1 MTSKVDPPPNV
12 HLMAS
17 VPSELPRTAHS
28 AGADLSQNQSP
39 SPSLLSARLRTSR
52 LLSPPILSPSPSIS
66 SLSHPFSTETLP
78 TIISI
83 VSGNIL
89 SPGDIVGEGILLQT
103 EPLRLVPNQSV
114 DQAPV
119 ADYQQSTREFEV
131 VRKIGTGSYAI
142 VYLVREILF
151 HFLSSEDDHHP
162 SREYG
167 REYAVKLLS
176 KADLD
181 EKELMAQLT
190 EVPFR
195 YLCSFL
201 SGI

>member
-12 HLMAS
+12 RLMAS
-17 VPSELPRTAHS
+17 VPSELPRTARS
-28 AGADLSQNQSP
+28 AGTDLSQNQSP
-39 SPSLLSARLRTSR
+39 SPSLLSAQLRTSR
-52 LLSPPILSPSPSIS
+52 LLSPPILSPSLSIS
-66 SLSHPFSTETLP
+66 SLSHPTETLP

-83 VSGNIL
+83 VSGDIL